1 MTETTLSE
9 TSALKAGK
17 NNERKPSGIGRWTGI
32 IVFASVAL
40 PILAAYIVF
49 YTGAGMP
56 SGTVNQGELL
66 IPAQQVGELELLD
79 RSGNP
84 IELASEDPKWRFL
97 IIGDQSCVEECEKL
111 LYTTRQVH
119 IRLSEKASRVE
130 RLLITGG
137 SLEEPLHSDLAA
149 RYPLLRYATADQK
162 QLDHW
167 LAESNHAQLPRPSVL
182 LVDQNGFAMMVYG
195 SQHSGNQVLKDI
207 KRLLKYSYE
216 K

>member
-9 TSALKAGK
+9 PSAPGAGTS
-17 NNERKPSGIGRWTGI
+17 NERKPSGIGRWTGI

-49 YTGAGMP
+49 YTGVGIP

-66 IPAQQVGELELLD
+66 TPAQQLNELELLD
-79 RSGNP
+79 RGGKP
-84 IELASEDPKWRFL
+84 IDLSSEEPRWRFL
-97 IIGDQSCVEECEKL
+97 IIGDQSCAEECEKL

-130 RLLITGG
+130 RLLITGVP
-137 SLEEPLHSDLAA
+137 LEEKQHGDLAA
-149 RYPLLRYATADQK
+149 LHPLLRYATVDQD
-162 QLDHW
+162 QLRQW
-167 LAESNHAQLPRPSVL
+167 LADSDHAQLPRPSVL

-195 SQHSGNQVLKDI
+195 KLHSGNQMLKDI
-207 KRLLKYSYE
+207 KRLLKYSYD